1 MSRVFAYC
9 RVSTADQTTEN
20 QIQEIR
26 AAGFDIAEHRV
37 IQETISGSVK
47 AEDRKGFSS
56 LLQKLEPNDLL
67 VVTKLDRLGRDST
80 DVVSTVNSLKQMGVS
95 VKCLA
100 LGDADLTSSVG
111 QMTMT
116 ILAAVAQFERDLIK
130 ERTYAGLARAKSE
143 GRVGGRRVK
152 LTQQQQDC
160 ILKRLE
166 TGAGVREL
174 ARNYAVAPSTIMRIR
189 DGLNKGEH
197 EERADGM
204 SATQESAKS
213 V

>member
-26 AAGFDIAEHRV
+26 AAGFEIEERRV
-37 IQETISGSVK
+37 IQETVSGSVK
-47 AEDRKGFSS
+47 AADRKEFS
-56 LLQKLEPNDLL
+56 LLLKKLEPSDLL
-67 VVTKLDRLGRDST
+67 IVTKLDRLGRDST
-80 DVVSTVNSLKQMGVS
+80 DVVSTVNQLRDMGVS

-100 LGDADLTSSVG
+100 LGGTDLTSSVG

-152 LTQQQQDC
+152 LTQEQQAD
-160 ILKRLE
+160 ILSRLQS
-166 TGAGVREL
+166 GGGVRAL
-174 ARNYAVAPSTIMRIR
+174 AREYEVVPSTIMRVR
-189 DGLNKGEH
+189 DGAN
-197 EERADGM
+197 RT
-204 SATQESAKS
+204 ATTA
-213 V
+213 